1 MISSLSLCLLL
12 KTNDPAVMLLA
23 GILSISIKFIFRFNG
38 KHIFN
43 PTNFGIITTILLT
56 HAAWISPGQWGNSG
70 LLVFSIGLLGLVV
83 LLSVKRLDTAFAFL
97 LTFCALSFI
106 RSVIVV
112 GWSFDVFL
120 HQFTSGTLLLFTFF
134 MITDPVSTPSHKHA
148 RIIWASL
155 VAMLTFY
162 LSNYEFMNGA
172 PLWALFFIS
181 PLTFF
186 LDKLFVHQKFSWK

>member
-1 MISSLSLCLLL
+1 M
-12 KTNDPAVMLLA
+12 MLA
-23 GILSISIKFIFRFNG
+23 GLLSISSKFIFRFRG

-43 PTNFGIITTILLT
+43 PTNFGIIITILFT
-56 HAAWISPGQWGNSG
+56 HAAWISPGQWGNNG
-70 LLVFSIGLLGLVV
+70 LLVFSIGLTGLIV
-83 LLSVKRLDTAFAFL
+83 LLSVKRLDTALAFL
-97 LTFCALSFI
+97 LTFCLLSFI
-106 RSVIVV
+106 RSVVIV
-112 GWSFDVFL
+112 GWSYDVFL

-155 VAMLTFY
+155 VAMLAFY
-162 LSNYEFMNGA
+162 LSNYQFINGA

-186 LDKLFVHQKFSWK
+186 LDKLFVHRKFSWI